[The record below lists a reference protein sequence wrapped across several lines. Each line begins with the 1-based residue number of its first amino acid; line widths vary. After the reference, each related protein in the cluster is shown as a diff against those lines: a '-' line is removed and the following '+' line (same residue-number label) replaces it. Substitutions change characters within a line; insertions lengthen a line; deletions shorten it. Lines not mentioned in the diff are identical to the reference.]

1 LSQEHKF
8 YEIDFLK
15 DSRTHLKF
23 LQIIK
28 YVSKNK
34 ILCTC
39 YI

>member
-1 LSQEHKF
+1 LPQEHKF
-8 YEIDFLK
+8 YEIDFLG

-23 LQIIK
+23 LQIII

-39 YI
+39 YM